1 METFICSSHVTDP
14 IHFSFPYTF
23 HVDISSFA
31 CLYIILYN
39 MRAILKTQNNAKTT
53 QKQRRYV
60 SSIVRSIV
68 ALHSLVQ
75 NKSKY
80 GRDGEK
86 KTVKKVVVEEKE
98 KGPELDKFGRVVK
111 KEDKDEA

>member
-1 METFICSSHVTDP
+1 MLTSLPLHVYT
-14 IHFSFPYTF
+14 SFCITC
-23 HVDISSFA
+23 A
-31 CLYIILYN
+31 AK
-39 MRAILKTQNNAKTT
+39 RKTQKRKIT

>member
-1 METFICSSHVTDP
+1 M
-14 IHFSFPYTF
+14 
-23 HVDISSFA
+23 
-31 CLYIILYN
+31 
-39 MRAILKTQNNAKTT
+39 
-53 QKQRRYV
+53 
-60 SSIVRSIV
+60 RSIV

>member
-1 METFICSSHVTDP
+1 MSTSLPLHVYT
-14 IHFSFPYTF
+14 SFRITCAQY
-23 HVDISSFA
+23 SK
-31 CLYIILYN
+31 
-39 MRAILKTQNNAKTT
+39 LKT

>member
-31 CLYIILYN
+31 CLYIISYN
-39 MRAILKTQNNAKTT
+39 MRANNKNSKT

>member
-39 MRAILKTQNNAKTT
+39 MRAIRKNSKT